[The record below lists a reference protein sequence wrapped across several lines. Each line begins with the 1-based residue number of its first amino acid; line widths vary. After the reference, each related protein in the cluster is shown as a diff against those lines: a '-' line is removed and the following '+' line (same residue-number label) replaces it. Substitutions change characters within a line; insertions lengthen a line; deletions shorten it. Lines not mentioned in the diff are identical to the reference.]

1 MKKEVRTIC
10 YDSELKLE
18 AYTLE
23 GIVQPFPNHFHEY
36 YVIGYMAAGGRCL
49 SCKNREYVLSKGN
62 VVLFNP
68 EDNHTCAQIG
78 NEALHYFGI
87 NISKSV
93 MQELVEEI
101 TGLRTLPHFSQN
113 VVSDEELACYIKP
126 LHESIMSGS
135 SKFEKDEL
143 LLLMISLLLQR
154 YCNPFEECIADCP
167 REIENTCRFIDEH
180 FAEPISLEQLCV
192 CAGLSK
198 SALLR
203 AFTRTKGIT
212 PYRYL
217 QTIRVEMAKKLLEQG
232 TPLIDA
238 ALQTGFSDQSHF
250 TRSFSMFIGM
260 APGLYR
266 DIFKDKSDKGYVKKL
281 LKEDWMNE
289 S

>member
-1 MKKEVRTIC
+1 M
-10 YDSELKLE
+10 
-18 AYTLE
+18 
-23 GIVQPFPNHFHEY
+23 
-36 YVIGYMAAGGRCL
+36 
-49 SCKNREYVLSKGN
+49 SKDN
-62 VVLFNP
+62 IVLFNP

-78 NEALHYFGI
+78 NEALHYLGI
-87 NISKSV
+87 NVPKSV
-93 MQELVEEI
+93 MQKLVEEI

-113 VVSDEELACYIKP
+113 VVSDEELACYIQP

-154 YCNPFEECIADCP
+154 YCNPFEECTADCP
-167 REIENTCRFIDEH
+167 REIENTCRFIEEH
-180 FAEPISLEQLCV
+180 YAEPVSLEQLCV

-217 QTIRVEMAKKLLEQG
+217 QTVRVEAAKKLLEQG
-232 TPLIDA
+232 SPLIDA

-266 DIFKDKSDKGYVKKL
+266 DTFKDKSDKGDAKNQI
-281 LKEDWMNE
+281 ERRMNE